1 MCQSSATL
9 ICDFGRHFSDEVIGF
24 NHQFQVLILQI
35 MVPTGVKKGAVYTL
49 ELRMQSPSVSQSH
62 RCLACDTW
70 AQKTDADYNNAQ
82 SGASYWDFT
91 NHCVTS
97 RLLFLSFIYFYDFQT
112 CIPGGPAGV
121 NTNI

>member
-1 MCQSSATL
+1 MGKQSSATL

-70 AQKTDADYNNAQ
+70 AQKTEMPTTIMLNL
-82 SGASYWDFT
+82 GLRT
-91 NHCVTS
+91 GT
-97 RLLFLSFIYFYDFQT
+97 LQT
-112 CIPGGPAGV
+112 IV
-121 NTNI
+121 